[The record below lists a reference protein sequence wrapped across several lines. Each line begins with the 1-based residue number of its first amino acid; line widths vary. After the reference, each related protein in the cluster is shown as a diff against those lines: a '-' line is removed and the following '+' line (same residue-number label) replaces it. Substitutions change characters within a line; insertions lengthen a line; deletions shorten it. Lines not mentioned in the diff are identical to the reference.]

1 MRTLVIVQNIY
12 NGAESYAKS
21 HNISVKDFI
30 ESIILRTLSSENL
43 SRRGV
48 HHTWL
53 DYPGSA
59 EVMSMTFEER
69 KDLGDTY
76 KEDYAKLK
84 KHDESIS

>member
-1 MRTLVIVQNIY
+1 MRTLVIDQNIY

-53 DYPGSA
+53 DYPVSA